1 LRRTFVHGLITE
13 RVGGNSIAYIKPKM
27 TNPARRIAERLLP
40 IMKKYLLW
48 LCVLFFGGKTLAHP
62 MPSSTV
68 DLSVL
73 ENFIRGEAKIPLIEL
88 GNAVGYQRTANMA
101 DPFFKSYFTD
111 HIKAI
116 SNSNSWT
123 TQVESI
129 NVVTDKDPMIGTYKE
144 VVVRFI
150 LTPSDNRSL
159 RTFTF
164 NYDAVIHQVVTHS
177 ALVYV
182 QQDWDNGL
190 QGENNEQQIGIIHM
204 DVPTGKIF
212 PLEVNLE
219 QGSWWKGFRSMLN
232 LGMQHIKEGTDHLL
246 FLIVLLLPAMLLTN
260 GKQWGKYGGLRYS
273 ITHLLKIV
281 TAFTIGHSITLLVGV
296 LGWVKLPG
304 KPIEIMIAVSILV
317 SALHAMRPIFPGK
330 EAFIAAGFGL
340 VHGLAFATV
349 LANLELS
356 GGRLALSVL
365 GFNAGIEIMQLFVI
379 AMIVPWLILLS
390 KTHAYNRVR
399 ITGAVLAAIAALAWI
414 AQRTSGKANLVTGL
428 VEAVAKY
435 GVWCI
440 AALAILSLGVYTA
453 TILTHRNARL
463 MS

>member
-1 LRRTFVHGLITE
+1 LQKDFLI
-13 RVGGNSIAYIKPKM
+13 
-27 TNPARRIAERLLP
+27 

-48 LCVLFFGGKTLAHP
+48 LCVLFCCGKTLAHP

-88 GNAVGYQRTANMA
+88 GNAVGEQRTANMA
-101 DPFFKSYFTD
+101 DPFFKSYFSD
-111 HIKAI
+111 HIKAT
-116 SNSNSWT
+116 SNNNSWT
-123 TQVESI
+123 TQI
-129 NVVTDKDPMIGTYKE
+129 DNIHIVTGNDPLIGTYKE
-144 VVVRFI
+144 VVVRFM
-150 LTPSDNRSL
+150 LTPADNRAL

-190 QGENNEQQIGIIHM
+190 QGDNSAQQIGVIHM

-219 QGSWWKGFRSMLN
+219 EGSWWKGFRSMLN

-260 GKQWGKYGGLRYS
+260 GNQWGKYAGLRYS
-273 ITHLLKIV
+273 ITHLLKII
-281 TAFTIGHSITLLVGV
+281 TAFTIGHSITLLVGA

-304 KPIEIMIAVSILV
+304 QPVEIMIAVSILV
-317 SALHAMRPIFPGK
+317 SAVHAMRPIFPGK
-330 EAFIAAGFGL
+330 ETFIAAGFGL
-340 VHGLAFATV
+340 IHGLAFATV
-349 LANLELS
+349 LSNLELS
-356 GGRLALSVL
+356 GSRLALSVL
-365 GFNAGIEIMQLFVI
+365 GFNAGIEVMQLFLI

-390 KTHAYNRVR
+390 KTPAYKWFR
-399 ITGAVLAAIAALAWI
+399 IIGAALAAIAAVAWI
-414 AQRTSGKANLVTGL
+414 GQRTSGTANYVTGF
-428 VEAVAKY
+428 VEDAATY
-435 GVWCI
+435 GVWII
-440 AALAILSLGVYTA
+440 AGLAIVSLAAY
-453 TILTHRNARL
+453 IARL
-463 MS
+463 FSDKKRGLIS